1 MSVISSSP
9 HQRSSLTKST
19 PTDAPSFG
27 QENST
32 SIELYYE
39 DLGSGP
45 PASYRSSVTSRAK
58 VTRMHFLLSASTT
71 IAAMFLLLSHSA
83 EAQVA
88 ESGYSLPLSLAV
100 EAATEAIRS
109 CEGQGY
115 AVSASVVDTSGVVK
129 VQFKG
134 DHSTVHTQDTS
145 FRKAYTLVTF
155 GPIFNLDKTSQ
166 LAELAKNPAGPGAA
180 LTSIP
185 NVLALPGGAAI
196 KRNNEIVA
204 ALGVGGAPGG
214 AKDEACAEAGVAKIH
229 DRVEAAGASMGRS
242 TDGKK

>member
-1 MSVISSSP
+1 MCAYSRLNIGSSAG
-9 HQRSSLTKST
+9 T
-19 PTDAPSFG
+19 
-27 QENST
+27 
-32 SIELYYE
+32 
-39 DLGSGP
+39 
-45 PASYRSSVTSRAK
+45 V
-58 VTRMHFLLSASTT
+58 
-71 IAAMFLLLSHSA
+71 IAAISLLLSHSA
-83 EAQVA
+83 DAQVA

-129 VQFKG
+129 VQLKG

-155 GPIFNLDKTSQ
+155 GPIFNLYATSQ
-166 LAELAKNPAGPGAA
+166 IAELAKNPAGPGPA

-185 NVLALPGGAAI
+185 NVLALAGGAAI

-204 ALGVGGAPGG
+204 ALGVGGSPGG

-229 DRVEAAGASMGRS
+229 DRVEAAAVPMGRS
-242 TDGKK
+242 TNGTK